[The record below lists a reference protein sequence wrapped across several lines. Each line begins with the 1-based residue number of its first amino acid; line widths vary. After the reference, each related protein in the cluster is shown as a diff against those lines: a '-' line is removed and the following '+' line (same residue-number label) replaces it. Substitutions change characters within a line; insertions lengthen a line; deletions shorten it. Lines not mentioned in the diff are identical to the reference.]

1 MSSLNRVSADSHL
14 EISPNRWRD
23 RVEAKYRDQAPR
35 VVKLAEG
42 GSAILVEGKPLHPMT
57 LSITGKPF
65 EEQDLRA
72 VEYEGAPGAGT
83 EDHRLKE
90 QESDGIDAEVL
101 FTSPGNSNLWRGV
114 RDDNA
119 YEAIVR
125 AYNEFLGEEYCAVD
139 RRRLVGV
146 GIIPVSRI
154 EAAVEELE
162 HCARLGLK
170 AVMLSTFPN
179 GKGFPTQEDDR
190 FWATAIDLGIAVT
203 SHVGFVNRQGP
214 YFQYPRAPKLRS
226 PAGPDADA
234 IRSITRHASVPGE
247 STTATIQLIAAGVF
261 DRFPA
266 LHIYFAETQVGWLP
280 SALEQM
286 DDMYKRNRH
295 WMERDF
301 GIRQFKRPPSEYFRE
316 HTSWGFLYDKVGVQC
331 RHYLNIEHLMW
342 GNDFPHAAGNWPNSR
357 NILEEMF
364 SGVSKE
370 EEYKMTAGNAI
381 RFFHLSN

>member
-266 LHIYFAETQVGWLP
+266 LHIYFAETQVG
-280 SALEQM
+280 
-286 DDMYKRNRH
+286 
-295 WMERDF
+295 
-301 GIRQFKRPPSEYFRE
+301 
-316 HTSWGFLYDKVGVQC
+316 C
-331 RHYLNIEHLMW
+331 HL
-342 GNDFPHAAGNWPNSR
+342 R
-357 NILEEMF
+357 
-364 SGVSKE
+364 
-370 EEYKMTAGNAI
+370 
-381 RFFHLSN
+381 